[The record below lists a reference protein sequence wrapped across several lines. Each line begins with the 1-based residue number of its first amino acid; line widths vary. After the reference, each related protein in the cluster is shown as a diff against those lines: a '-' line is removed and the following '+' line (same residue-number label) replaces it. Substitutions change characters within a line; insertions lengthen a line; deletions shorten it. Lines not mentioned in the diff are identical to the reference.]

1 MAYLWTE
8 VQVLV
13 KENEISILND
23 KLFIPKFDMCNTL
36 SIANYKLKN
45 HVVKSIFSALALD
58 FLNYPLPSDTH
69 TLLSGSL
76 SVLVKRNERLPMSM
90 L

>member
-8 VQVLV
+8 EQVLV

-23 KLFIPKFDMCNTL
+23 KLFISKFDMCNTL

-45 HVVKSIFSALALD
+45 HIVKTRVS
-58 FLNYPLPSDTH
+58 FLLW
-69 TLLSGSL
+69 L
-76 SVLVKRNERLPMSM
+76 
-90 L
+90 